1 MKSLM
6 NKKIIIKRSDKMER
20 FEKVNRVGILGMLA
34 NLFLFF
40 LKIIVGFIFKS
51 QSMVA
56 DAFNSIGDVFASLM
70 TFIGSKIASNKD
82 DDDHNFG
89 HGKAEY
95 IFSMFIS
102 VSILVIGIK
111 LLYDSIASLVSSNKV
126 IFSYSL
132 LLVCVITIVIKL
144 ALYFYTKKLYKK
156 ENSILV
162 KSNML
167 DHRNDVFL
175 TSTVLI
181 AIICSYFQ
189 IYFVDAI
196 VGIIISIW
204 FLLTGVKLFKESYNV
219 LMDISLDKKT
229 IDEII
234 KMILKDKRVT
244 EVSDVH
250 SVSVGYKFIVVLT
263 ISVDGNLKTFV
274 SHKIANQIE
283 KRILNNFNSIKEV
296 FIHIHPV

>member
-1 MKSLM
+1 
-6 NKKIIIKRSDKMER
+6 MER

-156 ENSILV
+156 EISILV

-196 VGIIISIW
+196 VGIIISLW

>member
-1 MKSLM
+1 
-6 NKKIIIKRSDKMER
+6 MER
-20 FEKVNRVGILGMLA
+20 FEKVNRVGILGMFA

-144 ALYFYTKKLYKK
+144 SLYFYTKKLYKK